1 MKNLTCIVCPL
12 GCTLSVS
19 ECGGKFTVSGNNC
32 KRGEEY
38 AISECTLP
46 KRVVTS
52 TIVCENGNLVSVKT
66 DRAIPKENV
75 FDCMK
80 IIKKFTAN
88 LPIKCGDVIIEDVF
102 GSNIVATDNAAE

>member
-1 MKNLTCIVCPL
+1 MKDLTCIVCPL

-19 ECGGKFTVSGNNC
+19 ECDGKILVSGNSC

-52 TIVCENGNLVSVKT
+52 TVVCENGKLVSVKT

-75 FDCMK
+75 LDCMN

-88 LPIKCGDVIIEDVF
+88 LPIKCGDVIIENVF
-102 GSNIVATDNAAE
+102 GSNIVATDNTAE